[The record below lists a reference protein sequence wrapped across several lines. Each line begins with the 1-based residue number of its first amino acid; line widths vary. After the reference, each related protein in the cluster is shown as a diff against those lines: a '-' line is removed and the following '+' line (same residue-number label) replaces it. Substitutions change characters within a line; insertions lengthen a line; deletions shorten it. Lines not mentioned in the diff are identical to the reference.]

1 MICIYASPVTS
12 KNHKKKTDMAKYKF
26 DTLQVHAGNAPD
38 PTTGACATPIYQ
50 TAAYAFKN
58 LEHGRKL
65 FSLEEEGNIYSR
77 LTNPTT
83 AAFEKRIAA
92 LENCTAAVAVSSGM
106 SAQFLSV
113 VNLCEAGDNIISS
126 ISLYGGTFNQFKVA
140 LPRLGIEVRFSNCKK
155 KAELESLIDDRTK
168 GIYVESIANS
178 DLSVPDFDM
187 LAEICRKYR
196 LPLVVD
202 NTVGCGGYVCT
213 PADLGADIITHSA
226 TKWICGHGNSI
237 AGVLLDAGRFD
248 WASGRFPRF
257 TEPVAAHNGL
267 SYYDFSKSEAFAVRA
282 RNEGLRDFGCSLS
295 PFNSFLLLT
304 GLETLSLRA
313 QRVCDNTME
322 LARWLKANPKIE
334 RVCYP
339 GLEEHPSHDNAK
351 KYLKHGFGG
360 IIIVDL
366 KADRQTTAKV
376 VEKLELITLLANLGD
391 NKSLV
396 AHPATTTHS
405 QMTDEELLNVGIRP
419 GTLRLCIGIE
429 DIDDIIGDLDQAL
442 GAI

>member
-1 MICIYASPVTS
+1 MHLCFTHLTKVKPKIQ
-12 KNHKKKTDMAKYKF
+12 KMAKYKF
-26 DTLQVHAGNAPD
+26 DTLQVHAGNTPD

-58 LEHGRKL
+58 IEHGRRL
-65 FSLEEEGNIYSR
+65 FTLEEEGNIYSR

-83 AAFEKRIAA
+83 AAFERRIAA
-92 LENCTAAVAVSSGM
+92 LENCSNAVAVSSGM
-106 SAQFLSV
+106 SAQFLAV
-113 VNLCEAGDNIISS
+113 INLCQAGDNIISS
-126 ISLYGGTFNQFKVA
+126 ISLYGGTFNQFKVT
-140 LPRLGIEVRFSNCKK
+140 LPRLGIDVKFSSCKNR
-155 KAELESLIDDRTK
+155 AELESLIDDKTK

-178 DLSVPDFDM
+178 DLSVPDFEM
-187 LAEICRKYR
+187 LADVCRKHGI
-196 LPLVVD
+196 PLMVD

-213 PADLGADIITHSA
+213 PADLGADVITHSA

-237 AGVLLDAGRFD
+237 AGVLLDAGKFD
-248 WASGRFPRF
+248 WASGRFPQF

-267 SYYDFSKSEAFAVRA
+267 SYYEYSKKDAFGVRA
-282 RNEGLRDFGCSLS
+282 RNEGLRDIGCSLS

-313 QRVCDNTME
+313 QRVCDNALK
-322 LARWLKANPKIE
+322 LAEWLQANPKVE

-339 GLEEHPSHDNAK
+339 GLENHPSHENAK
-351 KYLKHGFGG
+351 KYLRHGFGG

-366 KADRQTTAKV
+366 KADRESTAKA
-376 VEKLELITLLANLGD
+376 VEKLEIFTLLANLGD

-405 QMTDEELLNVGIRP
+405 QMTDKELLNVGIKP
-419 GTLRLCIGIE
+419 GTLRLCVGIE
-429 DIDDIIGDLDQAL
+429 DIDDIINDLDQAL
-442 GAI
+442 NVIK

>member
-1 MICIYASPVTS
+1 
-12 KNHKKKTDMAKYKF
+12 MAKYKF

-38 PTTGACATPIYQ
+38 PVTRACATPIYQ

-113 VNLCEAGDNIISS
+113 ANLCEAGDNIISS
-126 ISLYGGTFNQFKVA
+126 ISLYGGTFNQFKVT
-140 LPRLGIEVRFSNCKK
+140 LPRLGIEVRFSDCKK
-155 KAELESLIDDRTK
+155 KQEVEELIDDKTK

-187 LAEICRKYR
+187 LADVCRKYR
-196 LPLVVD
+196 LPLIVD

-213 PADLGADIITHSA
+213 PADLGADVITHSA

-313 QRVCDNTME
+313 QRVCDNTMA
-322 LARWLKANPKIE
+322 LAKWLKANPKIE

-339 GLEEHPSHDNAK
+339 GLEEHPSHGNAK

-376 VEKLELITLLANLGD
+376 VERLELLTLLANLGD

-405 QMTDEELLNVGIRP
+405 QMTDEELLNVGIKP

-429 DIDDIIGDLDQAL
+429 DIDDIIGDLDRAL
-442 GAI
+442 SII